1 MHKFRAHTLLSMEW
15 QKLYCR
21 SMSAALLFAV
31 AVLGGSVFA
40 HSVADEANKEL
51 PAWLRFNGLYRVR
64 FEGFLNRNFAAGQ
77 SDDHILNRLRI
88 GLKAQPTSWMKFAF
102 EGQDARIYFNR
113 SVPTAPPHANPMDL
127 RVGYLELGDI
137 DSKPAG
143 LRVGRQE
150 LEFGEGRL
158 VGAFNWINVGRSF
171 DAVRAT
177 LRHNQYRLDL
187 FASSVVNPASG
198 KFDRRQAG
206 NNLHGLF
213 GRVEK
218 LVPGAV
224 IEPYVLWRLA
234 PRQVSE
240 DGVRANLDFQTFGVR
255 WTGNARGALDYGA
268 EMARQAGSLGP
279 DKVRAWAGHWT
290 VGYAFSGITWRPRFS
305 AEYNYASGDKDPH
318 DHLRGTF
325 DSLYPTPHDKYGLS
339 DQVGWRNIH
348 NIRLGWDAKPRSKL
362 SVATNYHTWWLA
374 SARDALYAAPGVV
387 LVRQADGS
395 AGTHVGQEIDFQ
407 SSFALSMQMQIGAG
421 IGHIFPGEFL
431 KKTTPGKGYTYPFV
445 MLNYTF

>member
-31 AVLGGSVFA
+31 AVWGGSVFA
-40 HSVADEANKEL
+40 QSVADEANKEL

-198 KFDRRQAG
+198 KFDRRQAE

-240 DGVRANLDFQTFGVR
+240 DGVRANLAGQAEQMIFEQPLGRHVAAAPKQDLEHRGL
-255 WTGNARGALDYGA
+255 ARGKRPHGALDGDLPALGVERHVA
-268 EMARQAGSLGP
+268 EGETR
-279 DKVRAWAGHWT
+279 
-290 VGYAFSGITWRPRFS
+290 
-305 AEYNYASGDKDPH
+305 
-318 DHLRGTF
+318 
-325 DSLYPTPHDKYGLS
+325 
-339 DQVGWRNIH
+339 
-348 NIRLGWDAKPRSKL
+348 IRTTTCVERLIVSIRHRT
-362 SVATNYHTWWLA
+362 TNM
-374 SARDALYAAPGVV
+374 G
-387 LVRQADGS
+387 
-395 AGTHVGQEIDFQ
+395 
-407 SSFALSMQMQIGAG
+407 
-421 IGHIFPGEFL
+421 
-431 KKTTPGKGYTYPFV
+431 
-445 MLNYTF
+445 